1 MWSKVFVGLLL
12 VNIVTLAIWLA
23 LTESDSNGGGEVG
36 KEGCLHVKQ
45 GTRLEF
51 EAGQLICVG
60 GCQLAPE
67 LPELLCT
74 WGELEV
80 SDLGA
85 LHGRNPFT
93 CDFPSGPLIKLEEF
107 NWTACDD
114 EKGILLKTSTLTYSY
129 HQGSRQPRVG
139 TPTTMPALVLLLLFL
154 IHRFFQELLRR
165 ERTPNSVWK
174 GRSLEECEDAEEIKA
189 KMRMEKRKAEE
200 RATEGQ
206 RLPVEDRICFKKN
219 GGSELNETN
228 VVGRSEPIRFLDH
241 SMLKVKKGKKKTIKP
256 SERKGLR
263 V

>member
-1 MWSKVFVGLLL
+1 MWSKVLAGLLV
-12 VNIVTLAIWLA
+12 VNIVILAIWLA
-23 LTESDSNGGGEVG
+23 LTESGSNGGGEVG

-67 LPELLCT
+67 LPELHCT

-80 SDLGA
+80 SDLKT
-85 LHGRNPFT
+85 LHGRVPFT
-93 CDFPSGPLIKLEEF
+93 CDFPSGPLVKLEEF

-114 EKGILLKTSTLTYSY
+114 DKGILLKTSTLTYSY
-129 HQGSRQPRVG
+129 PQGSHQPRVG
-139 TPTTMPALVLLLLFL
+139 TPTTMPALVLILLFL

-174 GRSLEECEDAEEIKA
+174 GRSLEECEDAEEVKA
-189 KMRMEKRKAEE
+189 KMRMERRKAEE
-200 RATEGQ
+200 SSREGQ
-206 RLPVEDRICFKKN
+206 RLPVEDRICSKKS
-219 GGSELNETN
+219 GGSGELNN
-228 VVGRSEPIRFLDH
+228 VVGRSEPIRFMDH
-241 SMLKVKKGKKKTIKP
+241 SMLKEKKSKKKTIKP
-256 SERKGLR
+256 SDRKCLK